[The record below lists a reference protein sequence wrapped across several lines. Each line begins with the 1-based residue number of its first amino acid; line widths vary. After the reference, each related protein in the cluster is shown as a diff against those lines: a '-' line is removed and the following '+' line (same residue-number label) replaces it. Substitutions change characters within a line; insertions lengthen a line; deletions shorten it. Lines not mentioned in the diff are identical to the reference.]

1 MYNHSILIPE
11 TNIMNRKKV
20 FRQVCQQAMGM
31 TQKAL
36 ADDHCS
42 YRSPSGP
49 CLIGG
54 LITDEAYSEKL
65 ETNDVY
71 DDTVQ
76 RALKESN
83 VIIRNDFDV
92 SFLDSMQSAHDDI
105 NEEDEDVSFKQQL
118 RQNLKNVANKYN
130 IPFPQFYKA
139 IKA

>member
-1 MYNHSILIPE
+1 
-11 TNIMNRKKV
+11 MNRKNV

-36 ADDHCS
+36 ANDFCS

-65 ETNDVY
+65 ETNDIY
-71 DDTVQ
+71 DETIQ
-76 RALKESN
+76 KALKESN
-83 VIIRNDFDV
+83 VIIRNDSDV
-92 SFLDSMQSAHDDI
+92 CFLYSIQSAHDDI
-105 NEEDEDVSFKQQL
+105 EEDEEDASFKQQL
-118 RQNLKNVANKYN
+118 RQNLKYVADKYN